1 MLTRRHFLRAGLGA
15 AGAVAA
21 TGLYTWQI
29 EPHWLEMVHRDLPI
43 KGLAPQ
49 LAGKTLVQMSDLHI
63 GPQVSDAYLIHT
75 LKRVRALQ
83 PDYIVMTGDW
93 VSYRGDQ
100 TIAQMKNVLKF
111 LPQGRLGTIGI
122 LGNHDYGPTFGNM
135 EVARKVCGTA
145 EDAGVLVLRNE
156 AARVGGL
163 TFVGLDDYWSPRYD
177 PEIVIHRHQD
187 DGGTLVL
194 CHNPDACDSP
204 VWGNYSGWILAGHT
218 HGGQCKPPF
227 LPPPLLPVNNRRY
240 TRGEFALSGDRRLYI
255 NSGVGHLIQV
265 RFNVRPEVT
274 VFKLTP
280 A

>member
-1 MLTRRHFLRAGLGA
+1 
-15 AGAVAA
+15 
-21 TGLYTWQI
+21 
-29 EPHWLEMVHRDLPI
+29 
-43 KGLAPQ
+43 
-49 LAGKTLVQMSDLHI
+49 
-63 GPQVSDAYLIHT
+63 
-75 LKRVRALQ
+75 
-83 PDYIVMTGDW
+83 MTGDW

-100 TIAQMKNVLKF
+100 TIAQMKKVLKF

-265 RFNVRPEVT
+265 RFNVRPEIT
-274 VFKLTP
+274 VFTLTP